1 MSHQKKTGKNKHF
14 DIVSF
19 VKDFEDVKEKLQSH
33 LNTLEAFTRGDTN
46 NQ

>member
-1 MSHQKKTGKNKHF
+1 MSHQKKTGKSKDF

-19 VKDFEDVKEKLQSH
+19 VKDFEAVKEKLQSH
-33 LNTLEAFTRGDTN
+33 LNTLEAFTRRDTN